1 MRAVLSIVL
10 FSFGVNAIAQT
21 APLIRFG
28 RGFAA
33 EEQVWLMS
41 ARPDLTPNQ
50 GKRYQLKQILFQANP
65 ERFQAYLAGE
75 LDAGTAPGLAVIFA
89 RAQGMDM
96 KIVANV
102 CLEAGG
108 NYFATTYM
116 VKDDGPI
123 KSIKDLKGGT
133 VGVVGIKTATD
144 LWARAGLINAG
155 LVPDKDTKVVPMAFP
170 VIGDAV
176 RTGKVSAGT
185 FVEPFY
191 SAEMAKGD
199 KYFTTT
205 YMVKDDGPIKSVKD
219 LKGGTIGVVG
229 IKTATDLW
237 ARAGLINAGLV
248 PDKDTKVVPMAF
260 PVIGDAV
267 RTGKVAAGTFVEPFY
282 SSEMAKG
289 GLRKLFT
296 AVDAVGYEHELLD
309 IFFGEK
315 FLKAHPEAVRA
326 FLADYVAVTKYY
338 LANTEQAKRDLHK
351 AGFVRTPIEIY
362 LKNADWKRD
371 ANARVDVESLKKLST
386 FMHEKLQW
394 LDKPVNVDGMVDQSY
409 LPR

>member
-1 MRAVLSIVL
+1 MKAFVALVLG
-10 FSFGVNAIAQT
+10 FFAVNALAQS

-41 ARPDLTPNQ
+41 ARPDLAPNQ

-65 ERFQAYLAGE
+65 ERFQAFLAGE

-96 KIVANV
+96 KIVASV
-102 CLEAGG
+102 CLEAKGDK
-108 NYFATTYM
+108 YFTTTYM
-116 VKDDGPI
+116 VKEGGPV
-123 KSIKDLKGGT
+123 KSVKDLKGGT
-133 VGVVGIKTATD
+133 IAVVGIKTATD

-176 RTGKVSAGT
+176 RTEKVSAGT

-191 SAEMAKGD
+191 SAE
-199 KYFTTT
+199 
-205 YMVKDDGPIKSVKD
+205 
-219 LKGGTIGVVG
+219 
-229 IKTATDLW
+229 
-237 ARAGLINAGLV
+237 R
-248 PDKDTKVVPMAF
+248 
-260 PVIGDAV
+260 
-267 RTGKVAAGTFVEPFY
+267 
-282 SSEMAKG
+282 AKG
-289 GLRKLFT
+289 GLRTLFT
-296 AVDAVGYEHELLD
+296 AVDAVGYDHELLD

-315 FLKAHPEAVRA
+315 FLKQHPDAVRA

-338 LANTEQAKRDLHK
+338 LSNMEQAKRDLHK
-351 AGFVRTPIEIY
+351 AGFVKTPIDIY

-371 ANARVDVESLKKLST
+371 PNARVDVESLKKLAT

-394 LDKPVNVDGMVDQSY
+394 LDKPVNVDSMVDQGF

>member
-1 MRAVLSIVL
+1 MTRIVFTL
-10 FSFGVNAIAQT
+10 LISVFFSSAIA
-21 APLIRFG
+21 AEPPLIRFG

-65 ERFQAYLAGE
+65 ERFQAFLAGE

-89 RAQGMDM
+89 HAQGLDM
-96 KIVANV
+96 KIVASV
-102 CLEAGG
+102 CLEA
-108 NYFATTYM
+108 
-116 VKDDGPI
+116 
-123 KSIKDLKGGT
+123 
-133 VGVVGIKTATD
+133 
-144 LWARAGLINAG
+144 AG
-155 LVPDKDTKVVPMAFP
+155 KQW
-170 VIGDAV
+170 
-176 RTGKVSAGT
+176 
-185 FVEPFY
+185 
-191 SAEMAKGD
+191 
-199 KYFTTT
+199 FTTT

-260 PVIGDAV
+260 PAIGDAV
-267 RTGKVAAGTFVEPFY
+267 RSGKVSAGTFVEPFY
-282 SSEMAKG
+282 SAEMAKG

-296 AVDAVGYEHELLD
+296 ATEAVGYDHELLD
-309 IFFGEK
+309 IFFGDK
-315 FLKAHPEAVRA
+315 FLKANPDAVRA

-338 LANTEQAKRDLHK
+338 LGHTEQAKRDLHK
-351 AGFVRTPIEIY
+351 AGFVRTPLDIY
-362 LKNADWKRD
+362 LKNSDWKRD
-371 ANARVDVESLKKLST
+371 PDARVDVDSLKKLSA
-386 FMHEKLQW
+386 FMLDKLQW
-394 LDKPVNVDGMVDQSY
+394 LEKPVNVDSMVDQSY

>member
-1 MRAVLSIVL
+1 MIRLVLSILCFILV
-10 FSFGVNAIAQT
+10 GNAVAQN

-41 ARPDLTPNQ
+41 VRPDLTPNQ

-75 LDAGTAPGLAVIFA
+75 LDAGTAPGLAVIAA
-89 RAQGMDM
+89 REKGMDI
-96 KIVANV
+96 KIVASV
-102 CLEAGG
+102 CLEAKGDK
-108 NYFATTYM
+108 YFTTTYM

-133 VGVVGIKTATD
+133 IGVVGIQTATD

-176 RTGKVSAGT
+176 RTGKVGAGT

-191 SAEMAKGD
+191 SA
-199 KYFTTT
+199 
-205 YMVKDDGPIKSVKD
+205 
-219 LKGGTIGVVG
+219 
-229 IKTATDLW
+229 
-237 ARAGLINAGLV
+237 
-248 PDKDTKVVPMAF
+248 
-260 PVIGDAV
+260 
-267 RTGKVAAGTFVEPFY
+267 
-282 SSEMAKG
+282 EMAKG

-296 AVDAVGYEHELLD
+296 AVDAVGYDHELLD
-309 IFFGEK
+309 IFFSEK
-315 FLKAHPEAVRA
+315 FLKANPDAVRA

-338 LANTEQAKRDLHK
+338 LGNMEQAKTDLHK
-351 AGFVRTPIEIY
+351 AGYVKTPLPVY
-362 LKNADWKRD
+362 LKTSDWKRD
-371 ANARVDVESLKKLST
+371 PNARVDVDSLKKLSA
-386 FMHEKLQW
+386 FMLEKLKW
-394 LDKPVNVDGMVDQSY
+394 LEKPVNVDAMVDQSF

>member
-1 MRAVLSIVL
+1 MKFLSFLLIF
-10 FSFGVNAIAQT
+10 FSVTAAAQT
-21 APLIRFG
+21 PPMIRFG

-33 EEQVWLMS
+33 EEQMWLMS
-41 ARPDLTPNQ
+41 VRKDLTPNQ
-50 GKRYQLKQILFQANP
+50 GKAYQLNQILFQANP

-89 RAQGMDM
+89 RAQGVDM
-96 KIVANV
+96 KIVASI
-102 CLEAGG
+102 CLEASGPG
-108 NYFATTYM
+108 IFTTQYL

-123 KSIKDLKGGT
+123 KSVKDLKGGT
-133 VGVVGIKTATD
+133 IAVVGIKTATD

-155 LVPDKDTKVVPMAFP
+155 LVPDKDTKVVPMGFP

-191 SAEMAKGD
+191 SAEMAKG
-199 KYFTTT
+199 
-205 YMVKDDGPIKSVKD
+205 
-219 LKGGTIGVVG
+219 
-229 IKTATDLW
+229 
-237 ARAGLINAGLV
+237 
-248 PDKDTKVVPMAF
+248 
-260 PVIGDAV
+260 
-267 RTGKVAAGTFVEPFY
+267 
-282 SSEMAKG
+282 

-296 AVDAVGYEHELLD
+296 AVEAVGYEHELLD

-315 FLKAHPEAVRA
+315 FLKSNPEAVRA

-338 LANTEQAKRDLHK
+338 LANTSQAKADLHK
-351 AGFVRTPIEIY
+351 AGFVRTPLEVY
-362 LKNADWKRD
+362 QKNSDWKRTPD
-371 ANARVDVESLKKLST
+371 GRVNVDSLKKLAT

-394 LDKPVNVDGMVDQSY
+394 LEKPVNVDGMVDQSY

>member
-1 MRAVLSIVL
+1 MKAFLSILL

-21 APLIRFG
+21 PPLIRLG

-33 EEQVWLMS
+33 EEQLWLMS

-75 LDAGTAPGLAVIFA
+75 LDAGTAPGLAIIFG
-89 RAQGMDM
+89 RSQGMDF
-96 KIVANV
+96 KIVASV
-102 CLEAGG
+102 CMEAAGG
-108 NYFATTYM
+108 QHFTTVYM

-123 KSIKDLKGGT
+123 KSVKDLKGGT
-133 VGVVGIKTATD
+133 IGVVGIRTATD
-144 LWARAGLINAG
+144 LWARAGLLNAG

-191 SAEMAKGD
+191 SAEMAKG
-199 KYFTTT
+199 
-205 YMVKDDGPIKSVKD
+205 
-219 LKGGTIGVVG
+219 
-229 IKTATDLW
+229 
-237 ARAGLINAGLV
+237 
-248 PDKDTKVVPMAF
+248 
-260 PVIGDAV
+260 
-267 RTGKVAAGTFVEPFY
+267 
-282 SSEMAKG
+282 

-296 AVDAVGYEHELLD
+296 ATEALGYDHELLD
-309 IFFGEK
+309 IFFSEK
-315 FLKAHPEAVRA
+315 FLKANPDAVRA

-338 LANTEQAKRDLHK
+338 LANMEQAKADLHK
-351 AGFVRTPIEIY
+351 AGFVRTPLPVY
-362 LKNADWKRD
+362 LKTSDWKRD
-371 ANARVDVESLKKLST
+371 PNARVDVESLKKLST
-386 FMHEKLQW
+386 FMLDKLQW
-394 LDKPVNVDGMVDQSY
+394 LEKPVNVDSMVDLSY

>member
-1 MRAVLSIVL
+1 MKTIVALLLGL
-10 FSFGVNAIAQT
+10 FTASALAQS
-21 APLIRFG
+21 APLIRLG

-41 ARPDLTPNQ
+41 ARPDLAPNQ

-65 ERFQAYLAGE
+65 ERFQAFLAGE

-96 KIVANV
+96 KIVASV
-102 CLEAGG
+102 CLEAKGDQ
-108 NYFATTYM
+108 YFTTTYM
-116 VKDDGPI
+116 VKDGGPI
-123 KSIKDLKGGT
+123 KSVKDLKGGT
-133 VGVVGIKTATD
+133 IAVVGIKTATD

-155 LVPDKDTKVVPMAFP
+155 LVPDRDTKVVPMAFP

-176 RTGKVSAGT
+176 RTDKVSAGT

-191 SAEMAKGD
+191 SAE
-199 KYFTTT
+199 
-205 YMVKDDGPIKSVKD
+205 
-219 LKGGTIGVVG
+219 
-229 IKTATDLW
+229 
-237 ARAGLINAGLV
+237 R
-248 PDKDTKVVPMAF
+248 
-260 PVIGDAV
+260 
-267 RTGKVAAGTFVEPFY
+267 
-282 SSEMAKG
+282 AKG
-289 GLRKLFT
+289 GLRTLFT
-296 AVDAVGYEHELLD
+296 AVDAVGYDHELLD

-315 FLKAHPEAVRA
+315 FMKQHSDAVRA

-338 LANTEQAKRDLHK
+338 LSNMEQAKRDLHK
-351 AGFVRTPIEIY
+351 AGFVKTPIDIY

-371 ANARVDVESLKKLST
+371 PNARVDVESLKKLAT

-394 LDKPVNVDGMVDQSY
+394 LDKPVNVDSMVDQGF

>member
-1 MRAVLSIVL
+1 MKAFVALVLG
-10 FSFGVNAIAQT
+10 FFTANALAQS

-41 ARPDLTPNQ
+41 ARPDLAPNQ

-65 ERFQAYLAGE
+65 ERFQAFLAGE

-96 KIVANV
+96 KIVASV
-102 CLEAGG
+102 CLEAKGDK
-108 NYFATTYM
+108 YFTTTYM
-116 VKDDGPI
+116 VKESGPV
-123 KSIKDLKGGT
+123 KSVKDLKGGT
-133 VGVVGIKTATD
+133 IAVVGIKTATD

-176 RTGKVSAGT
+176 RTDKVSAGT

-191 SAEMAKGD
+191 SAE
-199 KYFTTT
+199 
-205 YMVKDDGPIKSVKD
+205 
-219 LKGGTIGVVG
+219 
-229 IKTATDLW
+229 
-237 ARAGLINAGLV
+237 R
-248 PDKDTKVVPMAF
+248 
-260 PVIGDAV
+260 
-267 RTGKVAAGTFVEPFY
+267 
-282 SSEMAKG
+282 AKG
-289 GLRKLFT
+289 GLRTLFT
-296 AVDAVGYEHELLD
+296 AVDAVGYDHELLD

-315 FLKAHPEAVRA
+315 FLKQHPDAVRA

-338 LANTEQAKRDLHK
+338 LSNMEQAKRDLHK
-351 AGFVRTPIEIY
+351 AGFVKTPIDIY

-371 ANARVDVESLKKLST
+371 PNARVDVESLKKLAT

-394 LDKPVNVDGMVDQSY
+394 LDKPVNVDSMVDQGF